1 MCERA
6 FRQACRYSRSAS
18 HEKSSSPAD
27 MVFSVLSIRSSNHA
41 MIETTASVSPFFIS
55 VFSMGIPFG
64 WFRSVQ
70 RGFEHEP
77 SVGEI
82 VHADLTSTVG
92 ADGLG

>member
-1 MCERA
+1 MKS
-6 FRQACRYSRSAS
+6 FIVQFFPTGFNTVPSALYN
-18 HEKSSSPAD
+18 PT
-27 MVFSVLSIRSSNHA
+27 L
-41 MIETTASVSPFFIS
+41 FFIS

-82 VHADLTSTVG
+82 IHTDLTPTVG